1 MEKNKLSGYDFKNL
15 HPYKK
20 ILSSS
25 QVICYEEDPSKFY
38 LEYMLGAKRKASKSM
53 LVGSIFSELHNH
65 RDFDFRAKLIEI
77 KAIRRIGD
85 LFDEVIKAFPIVPAE
100 IPLKCKYKGWGLR
113 ATLDGFVEDSY
124 TIIENKTGQV
134 PWTQERANFSDQ
146 ITFQAFVHWKKYG
159 IQPRQIIL
167 NWVDTKFNT
176 QKKLSTFK
184 TSRTI
189 KGLKMFEKRLD
200 AVIQGIEAENFTNQ
214 LYF

>member
-1 MEKNKLSGYDFKNL
+1 MSKTKLTGYDFKGL

-38 LEYMLGAKRKASKSM
+38 LEYMLGVKRKASKAM
-53 LVGSIFSELHNH
+53 LIGSIFAELHNH
-65 RDFDFRAKLIEI
+65 RDFDFRAKLAEI
-77 KAIRRIGD
+77 GAPARIGD
-85 LFDEVIKAFPIVPAE
+85 LFEEVIKAFPVIPSE
-100 IPLKCKYKGWGLR
+100 IPLKCKFMGWTLR
-113 ATLDGFVEDSY
+113 ATLDGFVENSY
-124 TIIENKTGQV
+124 TIEEDKTGQM

-146 ITFQAFVHWKKYG
+146 ITFQSFVHWKKYG
-159 IQPRQIIL
+159 IPPRQIIL
-167 NWVDTKFNT
+167 NWVDTRFNA

-200 AVIQGIEAENFTNQ
+200 AIIQGIEAENFTNQ